1 MKEKIEKIKELFKS
15 DQNNQYD
22 QNFKISNL
30 IIQISAG
37 VSMFLSSLMFI
48 FGIVGMVVGSLVEN
62 TTNIHL
68 NLAAGISLFVLGNYI
83 FLICLVI
90 LVLSVI
96 SSYYQTGFLKV
107 TIIILSFMS
116 VVCMVGAIY
125 MLFTKNNQ
133 TVEQE
138 IVDDQVDEI
147 NEAKKIE
154 KLKQVEKTY
163 KLVKNQEISE
173 DKLTAIFKKDPEFE
187 ELYYKVKEKAE
198 NRLKEKD

>member
-1 MKEKIEKIKELFKS
+1 MKEKIEKIKELFKN
-15 DQNNQYD
+15 DQQNQYD

-68 NLAAGISLFVLGNYI
+68 NLASGISLFVLGNYI

-90 LVLSVI
+90 LVLSVV

-116 VVCMVGAIY
+116 VVCIIGATY

-138 IVDDQVDEI
+138 IIDDQVDEI
-147 NEAKKIE
+147 NEAKKS
-154 KLKQVEKTY
+154 
-163 KLVKNQEISE
+163 KN
-173 DKLTAIFKKDPEFE
+173 
-187 ELYYKVKEKAE
+187 
-198 NRLKEKD
+198 

>member
-1 MKEKIEKIKELFKS
+1 
-15 DQNNQYD
+15 
-22 QNFKISNL
+22 
-30 IIQISAG
+30 
-37 VSMFLSSLMFI
+37 MFLSSLMFI

-68 NLAAGISLFVLGNYI
+68 NLASGISLFVLGNYI

-133 TVEQE
+133 SVEQE
-138 IVDDQVDEI
+138 IVDDQFDEI

-187 ELYYKVKEKAE
+187 ELYNKVKEKAE
-198 NRLKEKD
+198 KRLKEKD